1 MRSGGKTLGA
11 TPQDQSY
18 ASRQSSGRPC
28 QAKFL
33 TSTKFLTCCFS
44 VILLLR
50 IKKLHLVIL
59 FFDVCC
65 VNQNILVRRQVPTI
79 INYFKTLLRRKSNG
93 LHQKTLLKHDL
104 SNELAGVQMSHLKKH
119 M

>member
-1 MRSGGKTLGA
+1 MSSKISDLYEISNLLFFSYFA
-11 TPQDQSY
+11 SQNKEITPGNS
-18 ASRQSSGRPC
+18 
-28 QAKFL
+28 
-33 TSTKFLTCCFS
+33 
-44 VILLLR
+44 
-50 IKKLHLVIL
+50 

-104 SNELAGVQMSHLKKH
+104 SNELAGVQMAHLKKH